1 MEGHKFMKK
10 PIIKDLKI
18 DKKTKQGPYYL
29 RRIHLFYKNECILEI
44 DVTGFIH
51 SINPLSNYGDI
62 SFHVDAGSDLMSLAP
77 KGSMTGQTKKRK
89 KKRRKKK

>member
-1 MEGHKFMKK
+1 MKK
-10 PIIKDLKI
+10 PIIRDLKI

-29 RRIHLFYKNECILEI
+29 RRVHVFYKNECILEM

-51 SINPLSNYGDI
+51 SINPLSNYGEI
-62 SFHVDAGSDLMSLAP
+62 SFHVDAGSDLESLAP
-77 KGSMTGQTKKRK
+77 KGSMTSGKI